1 MKAFLAKIFAKR
13 IVKKE
18 QKWINDPIQTQD
30 RILKELIAFAK
41 NTQFGKEHHFDQI
54 NTYEE
59 FKQYVSVNDYE
70 GLKHYFDEVVA
81 GKADILWPGKPLYLA
96 KTSGTTSGAKF
107 IPLTKESI
115 PYHINSARNAL
126 LYYIHET
133 QNSSFVKGKMIFL
146 QGSPILE
153 DNNGLKVGRLSGIS
167 AHFVPNYL
175 QKNRLPSYE
184 TNIIEDWETKV
195 DKVVDE
201 TVNADMTLIS
211 GIPPW
216 LIMYFERLVKV
227 SGKENVQSIFKN
239 LQLMVTGGV
248 NYEPYREKVNQLI
261 GRKIDCIQTYP
272 ASEGFIAYQNTQKT
286 EDLLLL
292 LNNGIFY
299 EFIPVDEF
307 FNENP
312 TRICLKDVEIGKD
325 YVLILNTNA
334 GLWGYNIGDTVRF
347 TSVKPYRIVVS
358 GRIKHYTSAFGE
370 HVIGHEVEQALQRTI
385 EQFPASVNEFTVAPQ
400 VNPTEGLPYHEW
412 LIEFDQLPQNVEV
425 FVNELNLQMRKQN
438 TYYDDLI
445 TGNILQP
452 LVVSFVEKNGFQDY
466 MKSIGKLGGQNKVP
480 RLSNNREIADE
491 FYQLNL
497 IKPKIENTHN
507 N

>member
-1 MKAFLAKIFAKR
+1 MKAFLAKIFAKY

-18 QKWINDPIQTQD
+18 QKWIDHPLETQD
-30 RILKELIAFAK
+30 KILNELIVAAK
-41 NTQFGKEHHFDQI
+41 NTKFGRDHHFDEI
-54 NTYEE
+54 KTYDD
-59 FKQYVSVNDYE
+59 FKQYVPVQDYE
-70 GLKHYFDEVVA
+70 GLKHYFDQVIE
-81 GKADILWPGKPLYLA
+81 GQSDILWPGKPLYLA
-96 KTSGTTSGAKF
+96 KTSGTTSGAKY
-107 IPLTKESI
+107 IPLTKESV
-115 PYHINSARNAL
+115 PSHIHSARNAL

-133 QNSSFVKGKMIFL
+133 QNSNFVNGKMIFL

-153 DNNGLKVGRLSGIS
+153 DKNGLKIGRLSGIS

-184 TNIIEDWETKV
+184 TNMIEDWERKV
-195 DKVVDE
+195 DNVVEE
-201 TVNADMTLIS
+201 TVKADMTLIS

-216 LIMYFERLVKV
+216 LIMYFERLIKI

-248 NYEPYREKVNQLI
+248 NYEPYRDKINQLV
-261 GRKIDCIQTYP
+261 GKKIDCIQTYP
-272 ASEGFIAYQNTQKT
+272 ASEGFIAYQNTQKSD
-286 EDLLLL
+286 DLLLL

-307 FNENP
+307 FDENR
-312 TRICLKDVEIGKD
+312 TRISLKDVEIGKD

-347 TSVKPYRIVVS
+347 TSIRPYKIVVS

-370 HVIGHEVEQALQRTI
+370 HVIGHEVEQALQKTL
-385 EQFPASVNEFTVAPQ
+385 EKYPASVNEFTVAPQ

-412 LIEFDQLPQNVEV
+412 LIEFDHQPHDM
-425 FVNELNLQMRKQN
+425 ELFNRELDAQMRQQN

-445 TGNILQP
+445 TGNILRP
-452 LVVSFVEKNGFQDY
+452 LIVSEVKKEGFQKY

-480 RLSNNREIADE
+480 RLSNNRDIADE

-497 IKPKIENTHN
+497 IQKS
-507 N
+507 

>member
-1 MKAFLAKIFAKR
+1 
-13 IVKKE
+13 
-18 QKWINDPIQTQD
+18 
-30 RILKELIAFAK
+30 
-41 NTQFGKEHHFDQI
+41 
-54 NTYEE
+54 
-59 FKQYVSVNDYE
+59 
-70 GLKHYFDEVVA
+70 
-81 GKADILWPGKPLYLA
+81 
-96 KTSGTTSGAKF
+96 
-107 IPLTKESI
+107 
-115 PYHINSARNAL
+115 ARNAL
-126 LYYIHET
+126 LYYIHEK
-133 QNSSFVKGKMIFL
+133 QNADFVNGKMIFL

-153 DNNGLKVGRLSGIS
+153 EENGLKVGRLSGIS

-195 DKVVDE
+195 DRVVEE

-216 LIMYFERLVKV
+216 LIMYFERLIKV

-261 GRKIDCIQTYP
+261 GRKIDFIQTYP
-272 ASEGFIAYQNTQKT
+272 ASEGFIAYQDSQKS

-307 FNENP
+307 FDENP
-312 TRICLKDVEIGKD
+312 TRISIKEVELGKD

-347 TSVKPYRIVVS
+347 TSLYPFKIVVS

-370 HVIGHEVEQALQRTI
+370 HVIGHEVEQALQKTI
-385 EQFPASVNEFTVAPQ
+385 EKFPASVNEFSVAPQ

-412 LIEFDQLPQNVEV
+412 LIEFDQKPQNMQE
-425 FVNELNLQMRKQN
+425 FNKELDLQMRKQN

-445 TGNILQP
+445 TGNILTQ
-452 LVVSFVEKNGFQDY
+452 LQISVVEKGGFQLY

-491 FYQLNL
+491 FYLLNL
-497 IKPKIENTHN
+497 IQK
-507 N
+507 

>member
-13 IVKKE
+13 IVNKE
-18 QKWINDPIQTQD
+18 QKWIENPLDTQYK
-30 RILKELIAFAK
+30 ILKELVAFAK
-41 NTQFGKEHHFDQI
+41 NTKFGKDHHFDEI
-54 NTYEE
+54 NTYQD
-59 FKQYVSVNDYE
+59 FKNLVPVNDYE
-70 GLKHYFDEVVA
+70 GLKHYFDEVVT
-81 GKADILWPGKPLYLA
+81 GKSDVLWPGKPIYLA
-96 KTSGTTSGAKF
+96 KTSGTTSGAKY

-126 LYYIHET
+126 LYYIHEK
-133 QNSSFVKGKMIFL
+133 QNADFVNGKMIFL

-153 DNNGLKVGRLSGIS
+153 EQNGLKVGRLSGIS

-175 QKNRLPSYE
+175 QKNRLPSHE

-195 DKVVDE
+195 DRVVAE

-216 LIMYFERLVKV
+216 LIMYFERLIKI

-272 ASEGFIAYQNTQKT
+272 ASEGFIAYQNSQQS

-292 LNNGIFY
+292 LNNGMFY

-307 FNENP
+307 FDENP
-312 TRICLKDVEIGKD
+312 TRISIKDVELGKD

-347 TSVKPYRIVVS
+347 TSLKPFKIVVS

-370 HVIGHEVEQALQRTI
+370 HVIGHEVEHALQKTI
-385 EQFPASVNEFTVAPQ
+385 EKFPASVNEFSVAPQ
-400 VNPTEGLPYHEW
+400 VNPAEGLPYHEW
-412 LIEFDQLPQNVEV
+412 LIEFDQKPQNITE
-425 FVNELNLQMRKQN
+425 FNKELDVQMRKQN

-445 TGNILQP
+445 TGNILTQ
-452 LVVSFVEKNGFQDY
+452 LQISIVEKDGFQCY

-480 RLSNNREIADE
+480 RLSNNRDIADE
-491 FYQLNL
+491 FYTLNL
-497 IKPKIENTHN
+497 INKQQ
-507 N
+507 

>member
-1 MKAFLAKIFAKR
+1 MKAFLAKIFAKY

-18 QKWINDPIQTQD
+18 QKWIDHPLETQD
-30 RILKELIAFAK
+30 KILNELIVAAK
-41 NTQFGKEHHFDQI
+41 NTKFGRDHHFDEI
-54 NTYEE
+54 KTYDD
-59 FKQYVSVNDYE
+59 FKQYVPVQDYE
-70 GLKHYFDEVVA
+70 GLKHYFDQVIE
-81 GKADILWPGKPLYLA
+81 GQSDILWPGKPLYLA
-96 KTSGTTSGAKF
+96 KTSGTTSGAKY
-107 IPLTKESI
+107 IPLTKESV
-115 PYHINSARNAL
+115 PSHIHSARNAL

-133 QNSSFVKGKMIFL
+133 QNSNFVNGKMIFL

-153 DNNGLKVGRLSGIS
+153 DKNGLKIGRLSGIS

-184 TNIIEDWETKV
+184 TNIIEDWERKV
-195 DKVVDE
+195 DNVVEE
-201 TVNADMTLIS
+201 TVKADMTLIS

-216 LIMYFERLVKV
+216 LIMYFERLIKI

-248 NYEPYREKVNQLI
+248 NYEPYREKVNQLV
-261 GRKIDCIQTYP
+261 GKKIDCIQTYP
-272 ASEGFIAYQNTQKT
+272 ASEGFIGYQNTQKSD
-286 EDLLLL
+286 DLLLL

-307 FNENP
+307 FDENP
-312 TRICLKDVEIGKD
+312 TRISLKDVEIGKD

-347 TSVKPYRIVVS
+347 TSIHPYKIVVS

-370 HVIGHEVEQALQRTI
+370 HVIGHEVEQALQKTL
-385 EQFPASVNEFTVAPQ
+385 EKYPASVNEFTVAPQ

-412 LIEFDQLPQNVEV
+412 LIEFDHQPQDIKV
-425 FVNELNLQMRKQN
+425 FNRELDAQMRQQN

-445 TGNILQP
+445 TGNILRP
-452 LVVSFVEKNGFQDY
+452 LIVSEVEKEGFQKY

-480 RLSNNREIADE
+480 RLSNNRDIADE

-497 IKPKIENTHN
+497 IQKD
-507 N
+507 

>member
-13 IVKKE
+13 IVNKE
-18 QKWINDPIQTQD
+18 QKWIENPLEAQD
-30 RILKELIAFAK
+30 KILKELVAFAK
-41 NTQFGKEHHFDQI
+41 NTKFGKDHHFDEI
-54 NTYEE
+54 NTYQE
-59 FKQYVSVNDYE
+59 FKNLVPVNDYE
-70 GLKHYFDEVVA
+70 GLKHYFDEVVT
-81 GKADILWPGKPLYLA
+81 GKSDILWPGKPIYLA
-96 KTSGTTSGAKF
+96 KTSGTTSGAKY

-126 LYYIHET
+126 LYYIHEK
-133 QNSSFVKGKMIFL
+133 QNADFVNGKMIFL

-153 DNNGLKVGRLSGIS
+153 EQNGLKVGRLSGIS

-175 QKNRLPSYE
+175 QKNRLPSHE

-195 DKVVDE
+195 DRVVAE

-216 LIMYFERLVKV
+216 LIMYFERLIKI

-272 ASEGFIAYQNTQKT
+272 ASEGFIAYQNSQQS

-292 LNNGIFY
+292 LNNGMFY
-299 EFIPVDEF
+299 EFTPVDEF
-307 FNENP
+307 FDEKP
-312 TRICLKDVEIGKD
+312 TRISIKDVELGKD

-347 TSVKPYRIVVS
+347 TSLKPFKIVVS

-370 HVIGHEVEQALQRTI
+370 HVIGHEVEQALQKTI
-385 EQFPASVNEFTVAPQ
+385 EKFPASVNEFSVAPQ
-400 VNPTEGLPYHEW
+400 VNPAEGLPYHEW
-412 LIEFDQLPQNVEV
+412 LIEFDQKPQNIAE
-425 FVNELNLQMRKQN
+425 FNKELDVQMRKQN

-445 TGNILQP
+445 TGNILTQ
-452 LVVSFVEKNGFQDY
+452 LQISIVEKDGFQCY

-480 RLSNNREIADE
+480 RLSNNRDIADE
-491 FYQLNL
+491 FYTLNL
-497 IKPKIENTHN
+497 INKQQ
-507 N
+507 

>member
-1 MKAFLAKIFAKR
+1 MKAFLAKIFAKY

-18 QKWINDPIQTQD
+18 QKWIDHPLETQD
-30 RILKELIAFAK
+30 KILNELIVAAK
-41 NTQFGKEHHFDQI
+41 NTKFGRDHHFDEI
-54 NTYEE
+54 KTYDD
-59 FKQYVSVNDYE
+59 FKQYVPVQDYE
-70 GLKHYFDEVVA
+70 GLKHYFDQVIE
-81 GKADILWPGKPLYLA
+81 GQSDILWPGKPLYLA
-96 KTSGTTSGAKF
+96 KTSGTTSGAKY
-107 IPLTKESI
+107 IPLTKESV
-115 PYHINSARNAL
+115 PSHIHSARNAL

-133 QNSSFVKGKMIFL
+133 QNSNFVNGKMIFL

-153 DNNGLKVGRLSGIS
+153 DKNGLKIGRLSGIS

-184 TNIIEDWETKV
+184 TNMIEDWERKV
-195 DKVVDE
+195 DNVVEE
-201 TVNADMTLIS
+201 TVKADMTLIS

-216 LIMYFERLVKV
+216 LIMYFERLIKI

-248 NYEPYREKVNQLI
+248 NYEPYRDKINQLV
-261 GRKIDCIQTYP
+261 GKKIDCIQTYP
-272 ASEGFIAYQNTQKT
+272 ASEGFIAYQNTQKSD
-286 EDLLLL
+286 DLLLL

-307 FNENP
+307 FDENP
-312 TRICLKDVEIGKD
+312 TRISLKDVEIGKD

-347 TSVKPYRIVVS
+347 TSIRPYKIVVS

-370 HVIGHEVEQALQRTI
+370 HVIGHEVEQALQKTL
-385 EQFPASVNEFTVAPQ
+385 EKYPASVNEFTVAPQ

-412 LIEFDQLPQNVEV
+412 LIEFDHQPHDMEV
-425 FVNELNLQMRKQN
+425 FNRELDAQMRQQN

-445 TGNILQP
+445 TGNILRP
-452 LVVSFVEKNGFQDY
+452 LIVSGVKKEGFQKY

-480 RLSNNREIADE
+480 RLSNNRDIADE

-497 IKPKIENTHN
+497 IQKS
-507 N
+507 

>member
-153 DNNGLKVGRLSGIS
+153 DKNGLKVGRL
-167 AHFVPNYL
+167 
-175 QKNRLPSYE
+175 
-184 TNIIEDWETKV
+184 
-195 DKVVDE
+195 
-201 TVNADMTLIS
+201 
-211 GIPPW
+211 
-216 LIMYFERLVKV
+216 
-227 SGKENVQSIFKN
+227 
-239 LQLMVTGGV
+239 
-248 NYEPYREKVNQLI
+248 
-261 GRKIDCIQTYP
+261 
-272 ASEGFIAYQNTQKT
+272 
-286 EDLLLL
+286 
-292 LNNGIFY
+292 
-299 EFIPVDEF
+299 
-307 FNENP
+307 
-312 TRICLKDVEIGKD
+312 
-325 YVLILNTNA
+325 
-334 GLWGYNIGDTVRF
+334 
-347 TSVKPYRIVVS
+347 
-358 GRIKHYTSAFGE
+358 
-370 HVIGHEVEQALQRTI
+370 
-385 EQFPASVNEFTVAPQ
+385 
-400 VNPTEGLPYHEW
+400 
-412 LIEFDQLPQNVEV
+412 
-425 FVNELNLQMRKQN
+425 
-438 TYYDDLI
+438 
-445 TGNILQP
+445 
-452 LVVSFVEKNGFQDY
+452 
-466 MKSIGKLGGQNKVP
+466 
-480 RLSNNREIADE
+480 
-491 FYQLNL
+491 
-497 IKPKIENTHN
+497 
-507 N
+507 

>member
-1 MKAFLAKIFAKR
+1 MKAFLAKIFAKY

-18 QKWINDPIQTQD
+18 QKWIDHPLETQD
-30 RILKELIAFAK
+30 KILNELIVAAK
-41 NTQFGKEHHFDQI
+41 NTKFGRDHHFDEI
-54 NTYEE
+54 KTYDD
-59 FKQYVSVNDYE
+59 FKQYVPVQDYE
-70 GLKHYFDEVVA
+70 GLKHYFDQVIE
-81 GKADILWPGKPLYLA
+81 GQSDILWTGKPLYLA
-96 KTSGTTSGAKF
+96 KTSGTTSGAKY
-107 IPLTKESI
+107 IPLTKESV
-115 PYHINSARNAL
+115 PSHIHSARNAL

-133 QNSSFVKGKMIFL
+133 QNSNFVNGKMIFL

-153 DNNGLKVGRLSGIS
+153 DKNGLKIGRLSGIS

-184 TNIIEDWETKV
+184 TNMIEDWERKV
-195 DKVVDE
+195 DNVVEE
-201 TVNADMTLIS
+201 TVKADMTLIS

-216 LIMYFERLVKV
+216 LIMYFERLIKI

-248 NYEPYREKVNQLI
+248 NYEPYRDKINQLV
-261 GRKIDCIQTYP
+261 GKKIDCIQTYP
-272 ASEGFIAYQNTQKT
+272 ASEGFIAYQNTQKSD
-286 EDLLLL
+286 DLLLL

-307 FNENP
+307 FDENP
-312 TRICLKDVEIGKD
+312 TRISLKDVEIGKD

-347 TSVKPYRIVVS
+347 TSIRPYKIVVS

-370 HVIGHEVEQALQRTI
+370 HVIGHEVEQALQKTL
-385 EQFPASVNEFTVAPQ
+385 EKYPASVNEFTVAPQ

-412 LIEFDQLPQNVEV
+412 LIEFDHQPHDMEV
-425 FVNELNLQMRKQN
+425 FNRELDAQMRQQN

-445 TGNILQP
+445 TGNILRP
-452 LVVSFVEKNGFQDY
+452 LIVSEVKKEGFQKY

-480 RLSNNREIADE
+480 RLSNNRDIADE

-497 IKPKIENTHN
+497 IQKS
-507 N
+507 

>member
-13 IVKKE
+13 IVNKE
-18 QKWINDPIQTQD
+18 QKWIENPLETQD
-30 RILKELIAFAK
+30 KILKELIAFAK
-41 NTQFGKEHHFDQI
+41 NTKFGKDHHFDEI
-54 NTYEE
+54 NTYQD
-59 FKQYVSVNDYE
+59 FKNLVPVNDYE
-70 GLKHYFDEVVA
+70 GLKHYFDEVVT
-81 GKADILWPGKPLYLA
+81 GKSDVLWPGKPIYLA
-96 KTSGTTSGAKF
+96 KTSGTTSGAKY

-126 LYYIHET
+126 LYYIHEK
-133 QNSSFVKGKMIFL
+133 QNADFVNGKMIFL

-153 DNNGLKVGRLSGIS
+153 EQNGLKVGRLSGIS

-175 QKNRLPSYE
+175 QKNRLPSHE

-195 DKVVDE
+195 DRVVAE

-216 LIMYFERLVKV
+216 LIMYFERLIKI

-248 NYEPYREKVNQLI
+248 NYEPYREKINQLI

-272 ASEGFIAYQNTQKT
+272 ASEGFIAYQNSQQS

-292 LNNGIFY
+292 LNNGMFY

-307 FNENP
+307 FDENP
-312 TRICLKDVEIGKD
+312 TRISIKDVELGKD

-347 TSVKPYRIVVS
+347 TSLKPFKIVVS

-370 HVIGHEVEQALQRTI
+370 HVIGHEVEQALQKTI
-385 EQFPASVNEFTVAPQ
+385 EKFPASVNEFSVAPQ
-400 VNPTEGLPYHEW
+400 VNPAEGLPYHEW
-412 LIEFDQLPQNVEV
+412 LIEFDQKPQNIAE
-425 FVNELNLQMRKQN
+425 FNKELDVQMRKQN

-445 TGNILQP
+445 TGNILTQ
-452 LVVSFVEKNGFQDY
+452 LQISIVEKDGFQCY

-480 RLSNNREIADE
+480 RLSNNRDIADE
-491 FYQLNL
+491 FYTLNL
-497 IKPKIENTHN
+497 INKQQ
-507 N
+507 